1 MKKYSTSILVIV
13 ILVLAGFLFACHL
26 NKGGTDQAA
35 AAIVAGKKVA
45 REPISGTY
53 AISTIYKEDFAK
65 KKFETKTLIRING
78 RDEEFTAENV
88 LMEFNTG
95 SYVVSGYREN
105 GKITLTSI
113 RPNSADLAKI
123 GALAQEVRGERSVTP
138 RNVAV
143 FLVDFQ
149 DTATQPF
156 YPADIDQ
163 KMFGTGTFAKYFKE
177 NSYGK
182 QSITGDV
189 FGWFTLNRN
198 AGACLIDPQTDLTP
212 IVANSPINLA
222 DFNHIVIVA
231 NCASN
236 TSMGMSNTGPQP
248 YVINGTTY
256 NIPVSWVMTSANR
269 FSVASDGSS
278 ETLATPFPLTTLDY
292 LLMHEFSHSLGF
304 HHAHGMNCV
313 GTVPNAQC
321 SGIGNG
327 NYYDILS
334 YTQLALHMSGWEK
347 NRLGWFTGNEIKTIT
362 QSGTYTL
369 TNLEAPSVALGTRAF
384 RIKPS
389 VNSGKTPIWLEYR
402 GGVGFDYGL
411 NTPTNGGV
419 GGNGPA
425 YDIRNNQKGLFIYK
439 EGFEGIYSG
448 MLNPASAYL
457 MYLRNSPN
465 LGAGGNPYEVSMN
478 APGTWSEPRYGVT
491 ITAMPLPNPMS
502 TTLPF
507 QVTMNP
513 NLACTTLPPKVE
525 LNLIPPTT
533 ANIGTVWGVSPRLV
547 NMDYISCPGSSFT
560 ISLGA
565 GLPVTIV
572 ANNFNSPNMISFLSN
587 LAPDDERVP
596 SPNIYIAPGTSAGQ
610 YTIPFIFTNTT
621 SGLSTTLNVPLTIQ

>member
-1 MKKYSTSILVIV
+1 MKKYSTSILIIV
-13 ILVLAGFLFACHL
+13 VFALLGGLIACHF
-26 NKGGTDQAA
+26 GRDGQDQVAA
-35 AAIVAGKKVA
+35 AAKASG
-45 REPISGTY
+45 RETISGVY
-53 AISTIYKEDFAK
+53 TIGTTYKEDFAK
-65 KKFETKTLIRING
+65 KKFSTETFIYING
-78 RDEEFTAENV
+78 KAEKFEAQNI
-88 LMEFNTG
+88 LTEISSG
-95 SYVVSGYREN
+95 SYMVSGYREK
-105 GKITLTSI
+105 GKLFLTSI
-113 RPNSADLAKI
+113 RPNANDSAKI
-123 GALAQEVRGERSVTP
+123 GALAEELRGERSVTP

-163 KMFGTGTFAKYFKE
+163 KMFGTGTFSKYFKE

-198 AGACLIDPQTDLTP
+198 AGGCFVDPQTDLSTM
-212 IVANSPINLA
+212 VSGNPINLA
-222 DFNHIVIVA
+222 DFNHIVIVT
-231 NCASN
+231 NCTN
-236 TSMGMSNTGPQP
+236 PTSYGMSTTGPQP
-248 YVINGTTY
+248 YVINGITY
-256 NIPVSWVMTSANR
+256 NIPVSWVMTSANK
-269 FSVASDGSS
+269 FSLPSDGSY

-304 HHAHGMNCV
+304 HHAHGLNCV
-313 GTVPNAQC
+313 GTVPNAEC
-321 SGIGNG
+321 SGMAVG

-334 YTQLALHMSGWEK
+334 YNQLALHMSGWEK
-347 NRLGWFTGNEIKTIT
+347 NRLGWFTGNEIRTIT

-369 TNLEAPSVALGTRAF
+369 TNLEAPSVALGTRTF

-411 NTPTNGGV
+411 NTPINGGID
-419 GGNGPA
+419 GNGNVPI

-439 EGFEGIYSG
+439 EGFEGMYGG
-448 MLNPASAYL
+448 MLNPPSAYL

-465 LGAGGNPYEVSMN
+465 LGTGGNPYEVSMN
-478 APGTWSEPRYGVT
+478 APGTWSEPRYGLT

-507 QVTMNP
+507 QITMDP
-513 NLACTTLPPKVE
+513 NLPCTSLPPKAE
-525 LNLIPPTT
+525 LHLVPPTT
-533 ANIGTVWGVSPRLV
+533 ASVGTVWGVWPRLV
-547 NMDYISCPGSSFT
+547 NMDYISCPSSNFT
-560 ISLGA
+560 VTLGT
-565 GLPVTIV
+565 GLPGTITP
-572 ANNFNSPNMISFLSN
+572 NNFNSPNMISFLSN

-596 SPNIYIAPGTSAGQ
+596 SPNVYIAPGTPTGQ